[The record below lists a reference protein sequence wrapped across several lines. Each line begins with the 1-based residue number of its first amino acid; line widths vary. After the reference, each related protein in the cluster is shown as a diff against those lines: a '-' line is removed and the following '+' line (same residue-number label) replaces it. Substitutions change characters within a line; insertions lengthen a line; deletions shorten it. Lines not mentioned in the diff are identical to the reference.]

1 MPSAGDPGR
10 ARSGRSRPTKGP
22 RAAASRSTGDRP
34 SVRGGGERSSG
45 RAGARASAVRP
56 PGGARGESGAA
67 GLGRGAPA
75 APGEKVR
82 VGVAGG
88 ASESI
93 RGSRAHRMAVVTSGM
108 LGVSSTRRAAIL
120 ALVVC
125 ALALTVAVPLRNYL
139 TQRQELSALQAKQ
152 RQLTSQVDDLAR
164 RRDQL
169 DDPTQL
175 QAEARDRLGYV
186 RPGET
191 PYVVQ
196 LPSDVMAAPA
206 GAAGAGSAPW
216 FNVLWSDVRGV
227 PR

>member
-1 MPSAGDPGR
+1 MCPAGDPGR
-10 ARSGRSRPTKGP
+10 VRAARSRPSGGP
-22 RAAASRSTGDRP
+22 RGGAASDRAGGRLSGERSTGRASTVRP
-34 SVRGGGERSSG
+34 SGG
-45 RAGARASAVRP
+45 
-56 PGGARGESGAA
+56 RGEAA
-67 GLGRGAPA
+67 GRGASP

-82 VGVAGG
+82 TGAAGG
-88 ASESI
+88 ASDAI
-93 RGSRAHRMAVVTSGM
+93 RLSRAHRMALATSGM

-125 ALALTVAVPLRNYL
+125 ALALTVAVPLRNFL

-152 RQLTSQVDDLAR
+152 RQLTSQVDDLTR

-169 DDPTQL
+169 NDPTQL

-196 LPSDVMAAPA
+196 LPSDVTTAPA
-206 GAAGAGSAPW
+206 GAAGAGGAPW

>member
-1 MPSAGDPGR
+1 VR
-10 ARSGRSRPTKGP
+10 AARSRPSGGP
-22 RAAASRSTGDRP
+22 RAAAGRAAGDRAGGRLGTERSTGG
-34 SVRGGGERSSG
+34 S
-45 RAGARASAVRP
+45 
-56 PGGARGESGAA
+56 
-67 GLGRGAPA
+67 A

-82 VGVAGG
+82 VGSAGG

-93 RGSRAHRMAVVTSGM
+93 RLSRAHRMALATSGM

-152 RQLTSQVDDLAR
+152 HQLAGQVDDLTR

-169 DDPTQL
+169 SDPGQV

-186 RPGET
+186 RPGEV

-196 LPSDVMAAPA
+196 LPNDA
-206 GAAGAGSAPW
+206 GAVPTGAGEGGGAPW
-216 FNVLWSDVRGV
+216 FDVLWSDVRGV
-227 PR
+227 QR

>member
-1 MPSAGDPGR
+1 VR
-10 ARSGRSRPTKGP
+10 AARSRPSGGP
-22 RAAASRSTGDRP
+22 RAAAGRAAGDRAGGRLGTERSTGG
-34 SVRGGGERSSG
+34 S
-45 RAGARASAVRP
+45 
-56 PGGARGESGAA
+56 
-67 GLGRGAPA
+67 A

-82 VGVAGG
+82 VGRVGSAGG

-93 RGSRAHRMAVVTSGM
+93 RLSRAHRMALATSGM

-152 RQLTSQVDDLAR
+152 HQLAGEVDELTR

-169 DDPTQL
+169 SDPAQV

-186 RPGET
+186 RPGEV

-196 LPSDVMAAPA
+196 LPGDAAA
-206 GAAGAGSAPW
+206 VAARAGGAAGAPW
-216 FNVLWSDVRGV
+216 FDVLWSDVRGV
-227 PR
+227 QR